1 MAWFKVDD
9 GWWSHPKILQL
20 SDSAQALW
28 MRAGSW
34 SMKHLTDGDV
44 PTFAL
49 PLLGAKPKPVAELV
63 SVGLWLEVP
72 TGYQFHDWAKYQPS
86 RESVERERESAAER
100 KRVSRVKSQGESRRD
115 SGSPSAFPDPTR
127 PDPTPLA
134 KDSEVIGSGTTPF
147 CSRHPTGTDEPCGPC
162 RTARLAFESATK
174 AEKNK
179 PTPTPPRASDY
190 CVEHDWLLRS
200 QCTEMEHRNG

>member
-44 PTFAL
+44 PAFAL

-63 SVGLWLEVP
+63 AVGLWLEVA

-127 PDPTPLA
+127 PDPTRLT
-134 KDSEVIGSGTTPF
+134 KDSEVSGSGTTPF

>member
-44 PTFAL
+44 PAFAL

-63 SVGLWLEVP
+63 AVGLWLEVP

-115 SGSPSAFPDPTR
+115 SGRPSALPDPTR
-127 PDPTPLA
+127 PDPTRLT
-134 KDSEVIGSGTTPF
+134 KDSEVSGSGTTPF

-162 RTARLAFESATK
+162 RTARLAFESATATVK
-174 AEKNK
+174 AK

-190 CVEHDWLLRS
+190 CPEHDWLLRS